1 MVSDEERHF
10 LAHLS
15 APCLKPWGLSCHW
28 RIWTAVKI
36 PKPVFL
42 LGLPTLN
49 KFLWFYWLQGNA
61 PDRCPCKWCQTCTGL
76 IVTSKL
82 SRNSFTWDAGDWQH
96 EPCGHVP
103 AVLSWR
109 HISFGGQSLRE
120 SQLWDLGS
128 NRRSALCSF
137 SFSFTVKRGPAS
149 FFFFSSIVQV
159 TGYRAGNVDVCFR
172 VPLERRPQEGVR
184 DVLRASI
191 LTAWHQDKG
200 SEHLLL
206 PKPLCPED
214 PEAVVLSKY
223 WRSPIFF
230 LPLQFVAQGL
240 VR

>member
-1 MVSDEERHF
+1 MLEIDSMSPVAMFQVSSVED
-10 LAHLS
+10 
-15 APCLKPWGLSCHW
+15 
-28 RIWTAVKI
+28 
-36 PKPVFL
+36 
-42 LGLPTLN
+42 
-49 KFLWFYWLQGNA
+49 
-61 PDRCPCKWCQTCTGL
+61 
-76 IVTSKL
+76 
-82 SRNSFTWDAGDWQH
+82 
-96 EPCGHVP
+96 
-103 AVLSWR
+103 
-109 HISFGGQSLRE
+109 ISFGGQSLRE

-184 DVLRASI
+184 DVLHASI

-214 PEAVVLSKY
+214 PEVVVFSKY

-240 VR
+240 VRQRSHFVAFSNENCFKDIHSRLPWALWRLLVS

>member
-1 MVSDEERHF
+1 MYELISCTSCIGKVCGNIMVSDEAHF

-28 RIWTAVKI
+28 PIWTAVKI

-103 AVLSWR
+103 GILRWR
-109 HISFGGQSLRE
+109 HLIWGTELKGVSTV
-120 SQLWDLGS
+120 
-128 NRRSALCSF
+128 RS
-137 SFSFTVKRGPAS
+137 R
-149 FFFFSSIVQV
+149 Q
-159 TGYRAGNVDVCFR
+159 
-172 VPLERRPQEGVR
+172 Q
-184 DVLRASI
+184 
-191 LTAWHQDKG
+191 
-200 SEHLLL
+200 
-206 PKPLCPED
+206 
-214 PEAVVLSKY
+214 
-223 WRSPIFF
+223 
-230 LPLQFVAQGL
+230 
-240 VR
+240 